1 MSPRIRSFAPAPL
14 PIAAALALLLAAAA
28 GCRPQPE
35 EIAVEEEAIQA
46 ALRTYASRLS
56 QAYAFTDATLLESI
70 ASQREIAAVQ
80 RNVESLAAQGQRIA
94 TDLKEMSIEE
104 LTMSDLDHA
113 HVQTFEVWE
122 IRVMDLGSERVISV
136 DPDQRNRVRYQL
148 EREAG
153 EWRVLWRQRIDDR
166 GGAGDGGGAGGDAG
180 GA

>member
-1 MSPRIRSFAPAPL
+1 MSPRSRS
-14 PIAAALALLLAAAA
+14 LAHALLAAALLLPLA
-28 GCRPQPE
+28 GCRPEPE

-46 ALRTYASRLS
+46 ALQAYASRLS
-56 QAYAFTDATLLESI
+56 QAYAFTDASLLSPI
-70 ASQREIAAVQ
+70 ASQREVAAVQ

-104 LTMSDLDHA
+104 VTMSDLAHA

-136 DPDQRNRVRYQL
+136 DADQRNRVRYQL

-153 EWRVLWRQRIDDR
+153 EWRVLWRQRVDDR
-166 GGAGDGGGAGGDAG
+166 GGAGGAAGAGDAG